1 MLNSFKALA
10 AELFVFKKKK
20 ACLIICKNKELG
32 IENVYSGVLLCFMS
46 SHFL

>member
-10 AELFVFKKKK
+10 AELFVFKKK

-32 IENVYSGVLLCFMS
+32 IENVYIVIW
-46 SHFL
+46 SHKTGGH